1 MTMPVDPIE
10 ASVKEATPVPPEP
23 AVEPIALRLATAD
36 DAAALALVS
45 AATFLEA
52 YTWMLPGA
60 DILAHCTKN
69 LTAESYAKYLALPTT
84 RIVLATAGL
93 GAPVGYVMLSKPDL
107 PDIEIAENDTEL
119 KRIYLFSRFRSS
131 KTPVVGHPG
140 VRTGQ
145 ALMDAAV
152 EQARAMG
159 CGRVLLGTNDGNER
173 AIAFY
178 QRNGFKVVGTRTF
191 QVGSKTCSDLIFAK
205 ELGAE

>member
-1 MTMPVDPIE
+1 M
-10 ASVKEATPVPPEP
+10 KETTPVPQEP
-23 AVEPIALRLATAD
+23 AVEPITLRLATVE
-36 DAAALALVS
+36 DAAVLALVS
-45 AATFLEA
+45 QATFLEA

-60 DILAHCTKN
+60 DILAHCTNN

-84 RIVLATAGL
+84 RMVLATVGL

-107 PDIEIAENDTEL
+107 PDLETGENDTEL

-131 KTPVVGHPG
+131 KTPVVGQPG

-152 EQARAMG
+152 VEARAMG
-159 CGRVLLGTNDGNER
+159 CTRVLLGTNDGNER

-191 QVGSKTCSDLIFAK
+191 TVGSKTCSDLIFGK
-205 ELGAE
+205 DLGAA

>member
-1 MTMPVDPIE
+1 MSVDAMKDMTLDT
-10 ASVKEATPVPPEP
+10 TPVPQEPE
-23 AVEPIALRLATAD
+23 VEPITLRLATPD
-36 DAAALALVS
+36 DAVALALVS

-60 DILAHCTKN
+60 DIIAHCTKG
-69 LTAESYAKYLALPTT
+69 LTPESYAKYLALPTT
-84 RIVLATAGL
+84 RIVLATVGL

-107 PDIEIAENDTEL
+107 PDIETGPEDTEL

-159 CGRVLLGTNDGNER
+159 CKRVLLGTNDGNER

-178 QRNGFKVVGTRTF
+178 TRNGFKVAGTRTF
-191 QVGSKTCSDLIFAK
+191 VVGSKTCSDLIFAK
-205 ELGAE
+205 EV

>member
-1 MTMPVDPIE
+1 M
-10 ASVKEATPVPPEP
+10 KETTPVPQEP
-23 AVEPIALRLATAD
+23 AVEPITLRLATVE
-36 DAAALALVS
+36 DAAVLALVS
-45 AATFLEA
+45 QATFLEA

-60 DILAHCTKN
+60 DILAHCTNN

-84 RIVLATAGL
+84 RMVLATVGL

-107 PDIEIAENDTEL
+107 PDLEIGENDTEL

-152 EQARAMG
+152 AEARGMG
-159 CGRVLLGTNDGNER
+159 CKRMLLGTNDGNER

-178 QRNGFKVVGTRTF
+178 QRNGFQVVGARTF
-191 QVGSKTCSDLIFAK
+191 TVGSKTCSDLIFGK
-205 ELGAE
+205 DLGAA

>member
-1 MTMPVDPIE
+1 M
-10 ASVKEATPVPPEP
+10 KETTPVPQEP
-23 AVEPIALRLATAD
+23 AVEPITLRLATVE
-36 DAAALALVS
+36 DAAVLALVS
-45 AATFLEA
+45 QATFLEA

-60 DILAHCTKN
+60 DILAHCTNN

-84 RIVLATAGL
+84 RMVLATVGL

-107 PDIEIAENDTEL
+107 PDLETGENDTEL

-152 EQARAMG
+152 AEARGMG
-159 CGRVLLGTNDGNER
+159 CKRMLLGTNDGNER

-178 QRNGFKVVGTRTF
+178 QRNGFQVVGARTF
-191 QVGSKTCSDLIFAK
+191 TVGSKTCSDLIFGK
-205 ELGAE
+205 DLGAA

>member
-1 MTMPVDPIE
+1 MTVD
-10 ASVKEATPVPPEP
+10 AMKDFVKETTPVPKEPE
-23 AVEPIALRLATAD
+23 VEPITLRVATAD
-36 DAAALALVS
+36 DAVALALVS
-45 AATFLEA
+45 QATFLEA

-60 DILAHCTKN
+60 DLIAHCVNN

-84 RIVLATAGL
+84 RIVLATVGL

-107 PDIEIAENDTEL
+107 PDLEIGESDTEL

-131 KTPVVGHPG
+131 KTPVVGRPG

-152 EQARAMG
+152 AEARGMG
-159 CGRVLLGTNDGNER
+159 CKRVLLGTNDGNER

-191 QVGSKTCSDLIFAK
+191 QVGSKTCSDLIFGKNLEA
-205 ELGAE
+205 A